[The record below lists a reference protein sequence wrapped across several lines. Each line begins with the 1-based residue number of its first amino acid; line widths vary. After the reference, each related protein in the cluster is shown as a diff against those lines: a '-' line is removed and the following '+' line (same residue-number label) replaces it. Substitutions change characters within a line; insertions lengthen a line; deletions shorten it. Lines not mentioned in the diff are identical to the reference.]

1 MTCVCV
7 RVFMWRSPTHVRSPH
22 SHAPLLPESTP
33 PLLKKRWRF
42 LEMFFEPLVLL
53 LLAAAVVS
61 LLVGQLDDALSITA
75 AVVIVSVVAFVQEY
89 QSEKSIGPLSLE
101 RKGFV
106 AEDWF
111 VKGLSIATVDQNS
124 RTC

>member
-1 MTCVCV
+1 MCVCLCVCV
-7 RVFMWRSPTHVRSPH
+7 CVCVFSCGDRLPTCAHPTLTRP
-22 SHAPLLPESTP
+22 PE
-33 PLLKKRWRF
+33 KRWRF

-89 QSEKSIGPLSLE
+89 QSEKSIGPLS
-101 RKGFV
+101 
-106 AEDWF
+106 
-111 VKGLSIATVDQNS
+111 
-124 RTC
+124 